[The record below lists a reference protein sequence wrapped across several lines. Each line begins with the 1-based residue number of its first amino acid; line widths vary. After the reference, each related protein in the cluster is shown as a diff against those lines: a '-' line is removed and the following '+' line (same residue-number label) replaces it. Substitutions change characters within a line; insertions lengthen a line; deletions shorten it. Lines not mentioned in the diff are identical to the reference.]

1 MTISNPQESLESTQ
15 PFSSSSH
22 AARLAEYTGGQQ
34 DAGQNWEST
43 QPFSSSSSLA
53 ARIAEYTGGQP
64 PVQPEPDHP
73 EDKDSTQLAQVSV
86 SEQQDFFTAPEE
98 FHPDPI
104 EGSDSSV
111 RDRAHGSQQG
121 GEHQPA
127 EVSLDQLALRWDP
140 RIRVVFRQPRD
151 LAIQIDQAGQQE
163 VTMLSRPG
171 SEEQPLWL
179 NLLGCIQSRSEPMF
193 SLTAGSIQ
201 CEFFYI
207 PNCDDIILRNGPGPV
222 EIQCV
227 SDSEFSSKLLA
238 KGYTTLVPGTWKVW
252 TAQHSLEFQL
262 WPRQYSVEIQ
272 EGRILGKRSSGEIM
286 LPATKRR
293 RAPEPLLL
301 LMPSVTPS
309 SLPEGEVA
317 CIAYSLD
324 DQAWLAYKP
333 SEGQTLM
340 VRDENADEVG
350 YRLAYLYSRWERRS
364 HCAYTFKAILNSNL
378 TSTKAVVVKI
388 ITQPQG
394 IHAEECREA
403 GIRSAALRWYAE
415 FKQHRHLDHPRIA
428 HLLGYDARL
437 HTLYIEFKDLSD
449 LSSSAWCTK
458 TGLFRGNH
466 ADACRILADISSA
479 LLYLENKSILHN
491 DIKPGNILYGR
502 DTALCRRGAIL
513 IDFGLAQ
520 EPGSI
525 VRGGTPWYVPP
536 EYRVGR
542 RGYPADIWAL
552 GISMLYLIKYI
563 MLPEKQPQFPAWQLA
578 QYHTDSRAEGQM
590 DQWLEEVERLQC
602 DLQARSSQKYREGVE
617 LEVYISKMLEL
628 SESQRITRRELAQQ
642 TRRWTSDICD
652 S

>member
-1 MTISNPQESLESTQ
+1 MTTSNPESLESTQ

-22 AARLAEYTGGQQ
+22 AARLAEYTGGP

-43 QPFSSSSSLA
+43 QPFSSSSHA
-53 ARIAEYTGGQP
+53 ARIAKYTSRQP
-64 PVQPEPDHP
+64 PIQPEADHL
-73 EDKDSTQLAQVSV
+73 EDKDSTQPAQTSV

-98 FHPDPI
+98 FHSDPV
-104 EGSDSSV
+104 EGADGPV
-111 RDRAHGSQQG
+111 HGRAHGAQQG

-201 CEFFYI
+201 CKFFYI
-207 PNCDDIILRNGPGPV
+207 PNCDDIVLLNGPVPV

-227 SDSEFSSKLLA
+227 SDSDFSSKLLE
-238 KGYTTLVPGTWKVW
+238 KRSTTLGPGTWKIW

-286 LPATKRR
+286 PPATKRR
-293 RAPEPLLL
+293 RAPGPRLL
-301 LMPSVTPS
+301 LMPPVTPS

-317 CIAYSLD
+317 CVAYSLD
-324 DQAWLAYKP
+324 DEAWFAYKP

-340 VRDENADEVG
+340 VRDEDADEAG

-364 HCAYTFKAILNSNL
+364 HCAYTFKAILNSDL

-388 ITQPQG
+388 IIRPQG
-394 IHAEECREA
+394 IHADKRGEA
-403 GIRSAALRWYAE
+403 GICSAAQRWYAE

-428 HLLGYDARL
+428 RLLGYDARL
-437 HTLYIEFKDLSD
+437 HTLYIEFKDLPD
-449 LSSSAWCTK
+449 LSSPAWCTE
-458 TGLFRGNH
+458 TGSFKGNY
-466 ADACRILADISSA
+466 ADACRVLADISSA
-479 LLYLENKSILHN
+479 LLYLEDKNILHN

-502 DTALCRRGAIL
+502 DTAMCRRGAIL

-520 EPGSI
+520 KPGPI
-525 VRGGTPWYVPP
+525 VEGGTPWYVPP
-536 EYRVGR
+536 EYRIRR

-578 QYHTDSRAEGQM
+578 QYHTDSRAKKQM
-590 DQWLEEVERLQC
+590 NQWLEEVERLRYN
-602 DLQARSSQKYREGVE
+602 LQARSSQKYREGVE
-617 LEVYISKMLEL
+617 LEEYISKMLEL